1 MRIEDEVV
9 NEVDNKEINLPK
21 RDFKSEIIDI
31 IRSAMSDDEI
41 RDAMTDYHDSDIAD
55 ALEDVTPEERSRFY
69 QIIGIEDI
77 SDVFA
82 YLENVEEFIEELD
95 ADEAADI
102 IEEMDAD
109 DALNVLEELEED
121 KREEIMQLLDDDIQK
136 EISLISSYDDDVI
149 GSMMSTNYVVIKNT
163 LTIKQAM
170 RSLVEQAA
178 DNDNITTIYVVDE
191 NDIFYGAID
200 LRDLVVAR
208 EGKPLEDIIA
218 TSYPRVYADESISD
232 CIEQLKDYSEDSIPV
247 LDVDNKLLGVITAT
261 TIVEAVDDEMSEDY
275 AKFAG
280 MTEESDIDETVFTG
294 MRKRLPWL
302 LVLLVVSMLV
312 SALVGV
318 FETVIS
324 GLTIIVCFQSM
335 ILGMAGNVGTQSLA
349 VTIRVLMDEN
359 LTIKD
364 KFRLIGREVRI
375 GFFNGLLL
383 GVISFVLIGLYIMLF
398 KDTSFNDSF
407 LISACIGIS
416 LLVAM
421 LISSFVGTAVP
432 MMFKAVNID
441 PAVASGPL
449 ITTINDL
456 VAVTTYYGL
465 AWLLL
470 INVFHI

>member
-1 MRIEDEVV
+1 MREEDDLIEEL
-9 NEVDNKEINLPK
+9 ENKDISIQK

-31 IRSAMSDDEI
+31 IRGDMSDDEI
-41 RDAMTDYHDSDIAD
+41 KEAIADYHDSDIAD

-69 QIIGIEDI
+69 GIVGTEDI

-95 ADEAADI
+95 ADEVADI

-109 DALNVLEELEED
+109 DALDILEELEEE

-136 EISLISSYDDDVI
+136 EINLIQSYDDDVI

-163 LTIKQAM
+163 LSIKQAM

-178 DNDNITTIYVVDE
+178 DNDNITTIYVVDDK
-191 NDIFYGAID
+191 DIFYGAIE

-218 TSYPRVYADESISD
+218 TSYPRVYANESISD

-247 LDVDNKLLGVITAT
+247 LDIDNKLLGVITAT

-280 MTEESDIDETVFTG
+280 MTEESDIDETVVSG

-302 LVLLVVSMLV
+302 VILLIVSLFV
-312 SALVGV
+312 SAVVGV
-318 FETVIS
+318 FETVIA

-359 LTIKD
+359 LTVRD
-364 KFRLIGREVRI
+364 KFKLIGREVRI
-375 GFFNGLLL
+375 GFLNGLLL
-383 GVISFVLIGLYIMLF
+383 GVVSFVFVGLYIAFF
-398 KDTSFNDSF
+398 KDTPMDKSF